1 MIHGHGVGG
10 VAQRHSR
17 GLLVLNGQSVS
28 ALAPDHE
35 GRSTPDDAI
44 GSDRGL
50 RRVLIEGQNR
60 SGREGAVEH
69 GLRADG
75 DGHLRVPS
83 GALLV
88 DGPRSSPPR
97 VGIRLGTAG
106 QLVVDADLEGG
117 AVRHLA
123 GLGSGEELGDVEP
136 AESRLHLDV
145 NREGCSVVQRVGRLQ
160 TASQGGG
167 VVPVPH
173 TCLNFAIGGVRGRLV
188 VDDVVA
194 TRREGA
200 GHLDGGDI
208 AVNGDVEVEVALAG
222 VLVGS
227 GSVRDLYGVGR
238 LPLNGAGDQPPPVL
252 VGDVGLPGTEL
263 VGEGDGRPGLAIH
276 GQRLTVLFE
285 SLLDLGGT
293 EDQLPGQLLGV
304 SGEVVGPLGD
314 RLRLIGAVDVLGDLA
329 AGNGHRGF
337 RAVGIDCQLGRVG
350 CLSGHHQ
357 RRAGT
362 PQSTETLGGNGVEGV
377 IEGAGDLVLGY
388 YALTHLVVRALV
400 GDRHWFREV
409 LPAADLLG
417 QSDLE
422 GVPALGANTAGI
434 PGELQLK
441 DVTTLDRGLV
451 RILLAV
457 GIRGHKFQ
465 VGDGDLRVDGG
476 SGLRRQDRQHR
487 GDEHHEQEKST
498 CRTRRRAEHS
508 GSRGIR
514 HGKPFGRRLTLN

>member
-1 MIHGHGVGG
+1 M
-10 VAQRHSR
+10 
-17 GLLVLNGQSVS
+17 
-28 ALAPDHE
+28 
-35 GRSTPDDAI
+35 
-44 GSDRGL
+44 
-50 RRVLIEGQNR
+50 
-60 SGREGAVEH
+60 
-69 GLRADG
+69 
-75 DGHLRVPS
+75 
-83 GALLV
+83 
-88 DGPRSSPPR
+88 
-97 VGIRLGTAG
+97 
-106 QLVVDADLEGG
+106 DADLEGG
-117 AVRHLA
+117 AVRYLA

-173 TCLNFAIGGVRGRLV
+173 TGLNFAIGGVRGRLV

-200 GHLDGGDI
+200 GHLDGGDV

-227 GSVRDLYGVGR
+227 GSVCELDGVGR

-293 EDQLPGQLLGV
+293 EGQLPGQLLGV
-304 SGEVVGPLGD
+304 SGEVVGPLGH
-314 RLRLIGAVDVLGDLA
+314 RLRLIGAADVLGDLA
-329 AGNGHRGF
+329 ARDRHGGLRS
-337 RAVGIDCQLGRVG
+337 VGIDRQCGRVG
-350 CLSGHHQ
+350 GLGGHHQ
-357 RRAGT
+357 CRAAA
-362 PQSTETLGGNGVEGV
+362 PQSTEALFGNGVEFV
-377 IEGAGDLVLGY
+377 IEGAGDLVLGHH
-388 YALTHLVVRALV
+388 ALTHLVAFALV

-409 LPAADLLG
+409 LPVADLLG

-422 GVPALGANTAGI
+422 GVPALGIGIAGI
-434 PGELQLK
+434 PGELQLE
-441 DVTTLDRGLV
+441 DVAGLDRGVV

-457 GIRGHKFQ
+457 GIRDHKRQ

-498 CRTRRRAEHS
+498 CRTRGRTE
-508 GSRGIR
+508 GSRNRDIR
-514 HGKPFGRRLTLN
+514 HRKPFGRTLVFN

>member
-1 MIHGHGVGG
+1 M
-10 VAQRHSR
+10 
-17 GLLVLNGQSVS
+17 
-28 ALAPDHE
+28 
-35 GRSTPDDAI
+35 
-44 GSDRGL
+44 
-50 RRVLIEGQNR
+50 
-60 SGREGAVEH
+60 
-69 GLRADG
+69 
-75 DGHLRVPS
+75 
-83 GALLV
+83 
-88 DGPRSSPPR
+88 
-97 VGIRLGTAG
+97 
-106 QLVVDADLEGG
+106 
-117 AVRHLA
+117 
-123 GLGSGEELGDVEP
+123 
-136 AESRLHLDV
+136 
-145 NREGCSVVQRVGRLQ
+145 QRVGVLQ
-160 TASQGGG
+160 TASQRGG

-173 TCLNFAIGGVRGRLV
+173 TGLNFAIGGVGGRLV

-200 GHLDGGDI
+200 GHLDGGDV
-208 AVNGDVEVEVALAG
+208 AVNGDVEVEVTLTG

-227 GSVRDLYGVGR
+227 GAIRELEVVGL
-238 LPLNGAGDQPPPVL
+238 LPLNGTGTQPPPVL

-293 EDQLPGQLLGV
+293 EGQLPGQLLGV
-304 SGEVVGPLGD
+304 SGEVVGPLGH
-314 RLRLIGAVDVLGDLA
+314 RLRLIGAADVLGDLA
-329 AGNGHRGF
+329 ARNGYGGLRS
-337 RAVGIDCQLGRVG
+337 VGIDGQCGRVG
-350 CLSGHHQ
+350 GLGGHHQ
-357 RRAGT
+357 CRAAA
-362 PQSTETLGGNGVEGV
+362 PQSTEALFGNGVEFV
-377 IEGAGDLVLGY
+377 IEGAGDLVLGHH
-388 YALTHLVVRALV
+388 ALTHLVAFALV

-409 LPAADLLG
+409 LPVADLLG

-422 GVPALGANTAGI
+422 GVPALGIGIAGI
-434 PGELQLK
+434 PGELQLE
-441 DVTTLDRGLV
+441 DVAGLDRGVV

-457 GIRGHKFQ
+457 GIRDHKRQ